1 MMKRETETRGM
12 KSKDTENGGRG
23 ETLLYCY
30 MLLNAGEKK
39 DKRNNKKKRKNTKN
53 KKKNM
58 ERKKERKKGR
68 KKKAFFIRRL
78 LGLR

>member
-53 KKKNM
+53 KKKTWK
-58 ERKKERKKGR
+58 ERKKERKEE
-68 KKKAFFIRRL
+68 KKSFL
-78 LGLR
+78 Y

>member
-53 KKKNM
+53 KKKHGKK
-58 ERKKERKKGR
+58 ERKKERK